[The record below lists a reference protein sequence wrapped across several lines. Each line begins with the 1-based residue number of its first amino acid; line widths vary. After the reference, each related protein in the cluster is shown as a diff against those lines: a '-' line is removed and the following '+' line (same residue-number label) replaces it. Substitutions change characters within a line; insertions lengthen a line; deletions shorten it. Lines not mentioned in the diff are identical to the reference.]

1 MHTGTIPYNGED
13 QEVSMKTFLLDITFM
28 EWSVAASVVMTV
40 AMLVMGLIQ

>member
-1 MHTGTIPYNGED
+1 
-13 QEVSMKTFLLDITFM
+13 MKTFLLDITFM